1 MCGISGYLDL
11 KNGVSIQTLRQMND
25 VIRHRGPDDEG
36 YALIGTEQTLLFGG
50 QDTAPILG
58 LPVLSDTTDSG
69 AFLGL
74 GHRRLSILDLSP
86 SGHQPM
92 HLPAQQLTLVY
103 NGEIYNYVELRQE
116 LEHLG
121 CHFNS
126 SCDTEVLL
134 QAYCV
139 WGEDCLSHFNGMWS
153 FALWDGRA
161 NKLFCARD
169 RLGAKPFHY
178 WHQGDKLIFGSEL
191 KQLCQDNTIPRCF
204 NHPYLSANLMYGL
217 TDYNDQTLIDGMQV
231 LRPGHQMTVQ
241 LDSSRSHIMDIAIRP
256 YWELRVGEYEPLSLT
271 QWQEKVGEEFSR
283 SVRWRLRSDAPL
295 SALLSG
301 GLDSSCLVAEI
312 CSQLNDPSALQT
324 FTTSYPGRTDCD
336 EWDFADMVNHHCG
349 CIGHQVF
356 PDPTDHIEQRFSDI
370 VWYVEGLGGLA
381 LLGGKA
387 VTDEI
392 RRRGFKVILNGQ
404 CGDETMFGYERYFA
418 YYFFDLLKR
427 GKVFQFQRD
436 FRLASLHTSLALP
449 QLLAMFFYFNFPFVR
464 DQRQL
469 RRSGS
474 YVRQELLSQRKKE
487 ELHDLLYHGSL
498 QHLQKTELTQTQLT
512 HIVRFDDRMSMSSSV
527 ETRIPFMDY
536 RFVELSVRIPPQLKF
551 ENGYTKSIMR
561 HLYDA
566 RMPKEVTW
574 RTNKMGFG
582 APIDRWAAAFSDDYL
597 YDLLHTAK
605 TAPFFQI
612 DALKK
617 AVPHRANH
625 IRALF
630 DFVQAEEFSRRF
642 NVGIS

>member
-178 WHQGDKLIFGSEL
+178 WCQGDKLIFGSEL

-283 SVRWRLRSDAPL
+283 SVRYYPEAWT
-295 SALLSG
+295 LL
-301 GLDSSCLVAEI
+301 V
-312 CSQLNDPSALQT
+312 
-324 FTTSYPGRTDCD
+324 
-336 EWDFADMVNHHCG
+336 
-349 CIGHQVF
+349 
-356 PDPTDHIEQRFSDI
+356 
-370 VWYVEGLGGLA
+370 
-381 LLGGKA
+381 
-387 VTDEI
+387 
-392 RRRGFKVILNGQ
+392 
-404 CGDETMFGYERYFA
+404 
-418 YYFFDLLKR
+418 
-427 GKVFQFQRD
+427 
-436 FRLASLHTSLALP
+436 
-449 QLLAMFFYFNFPFVR
+449 
-464 DQRQL
+464 
-469 RRSGS
+469 
-474 YVRQELLSQRKKE
+474 
-487 ELHDLLYHGSL
+487 
-498 QHLQKTELTQTQLT
+498 
-512 HIVRFDDRMSMSSSV
+512 
-527 ETRIPFMDY
+527 
-536 RFVELSVRIPPQLKF
+536 
-551 ENGYTKSIMR
+551 
-561 HLYDA
+561 
-566 RMPKEVTW
+566 
-574 RTNKMGFG
+574 
-582 APIDRWAAAFSDDYL
+582 
-597 YDLLHTAK
+597 
-605 TAPFFQI
+605 
-612 DALKK
+612 
-617 AVPHRANH
+617 
-625 IRALF
+625 
-630 DFVQAEEFSRRF
+630 
-642 NVGIS
+642 